1 MRLYLTE
8 LDVLAAL
15 SRVAVP
21 KSFHVYREVERMWEV
36 RVRDGGLP
44 PTTYVIANRLQT
56 MADKG
61 WLTRSE
67 KREGNIGFT
76 WGITEVG
83 QIALAA
89 AKAAA

>member
-36 RVRDGGLP
+36 RVRDGGMP
-44 PTTYVIANRLQT
+44 PTAYVIANRLQT

-61 WLTRSE
+61 WLTRSD
-67 KREGNIGFT
+67 KREGNSGFT
-76 WGITEVG
+76 WQFTEAG
-83 QIALAA
+83 HSALAA
-89 AKAAA
+89 AQAAA